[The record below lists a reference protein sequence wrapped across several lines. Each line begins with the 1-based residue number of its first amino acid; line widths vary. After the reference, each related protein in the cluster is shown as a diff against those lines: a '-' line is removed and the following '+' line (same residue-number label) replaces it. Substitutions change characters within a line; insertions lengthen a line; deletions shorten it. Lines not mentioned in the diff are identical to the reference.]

1 MLDSNLLFYVCSIA
15 LIFCAV
21 MVVTAQHPV
30 FSLLFLVA
38 SFIFSSIILFLLEC
52 EFLALLFI
60 VVYVGAIAILF
71 LFSIMML
78 ESKLTNLSRNTIK
91 YFPVGIVF
99 SIVLLTPLLN
109 EINVHFSD
117 TEVVSTSFYLNKY
130 QNWYDLIDSTND
142 ISVYGQVLYSYFVLQ
157 FLVSGLILLLI
168 LIGVVYL
175 TNTFEKHT
183 IQQSIFKQLSRTSKI
198 FKS

>member
-1 MLDSNLLFYVCSIA
+1 MLDSNLLFYIFSTA
-15 LIFCAV
+15 LVFSAV
-21 MVVTAQHPV
+21 MVVIAQHPV
-30 FSLLFLVA
+30 FSLLFLVG
-38 SFIFSSIILFLLEC
+38 SFIFSSFLLFLLEC
-52 EFLALLFI
+52 EFLALLFV

-91 YFPVGIVF
+91 YFPVGIIF
-99 SIVLLTPLLN
+99 SVVLIIPLVNALN
-109 EINVHFSD
+109 TTFGTEIIAN
-117 TEVVSTSFYLNKY
+117 SFYLNKY

-142 ISVYGQVLYSYFVLQ
+142 ISVYGHVLYSYFVLQ
-157 FLVSGLILLLI
+157 FLVAGLILLLI

-183 IQQSIFKQLSRTSKI
+183 TQQSIFKQLSRNAKI

>member
-1 MLDSNLLFYVCSIA
+1 MLDSNLLFYIFSTA
-15 LIFCAV
+15 LVFSAV
-21 MVVTAQHPV
+21 MVVIAQHPV
-30 FSLLFLVA
+30 FSLLFLVG
-38 SFIFSSIILFLLEC
+38 SFIFSSFLLFLLEC
-52 EFLALLFI
+52 EFLALLFV

-91 YFPVGIVF
+91 YFPVGIIF
-99 SIVLLTPLLN
+99 SVILIIPLVNALN
-109 EINVHFSD
+109 TTFGTEIIAN
-117 TEVVSTSFYLNKY
+117 SFYLNKY

-142 ISVYGQVLYSYFVLQ
+142 ISVYGHVLYSYFVLQ
-157 FLVSGLILLLI
+157 FLVAGLILLLI

-183 IQQSIFKQLSRTSKI
+183 TQQSIFKQLSRNAKI